1 LKLLDSV
8 QVLLMAIKH
17 MEVEMSTTASRI
29 VVCGLLFLFTLI
41 SGVWLSHSG
50 RPLNTAIFTIHKL
63 VALATVIVIGINI
76 YKLSRTVDVQT
87 VVLAAIAVTGVLFL
101 AMFVSGALLSFEKSM
116 PQAVL
121 RVHQVVPLL
130 AVVTSS
136 TAIYLLISNKT

>member
-1 LKLLDSV
+1 
-8 QVLLMAIKH
+8 MAIKH

>member
-1 LKLLDSV
+1 LLDSV